1 MTIGDFKQSFIGSF
15 TNYDVSERV
24 SILQIILE
32 ETLGMNHVASVIHHD
47 DEISQEK
54 LLELKAI
61 TQQLARNV
69 PIQYIYQKA
78 HFFGLDLYV
87 DQRVLIPRQETE
99 ELVDWIISTH
109 WGKENLHILDIGT
122 GSGAI
127 AIALKKHLPKAKVV
141 AMDISEGA
149 LEVARTNA
157 KRNRAVIEFVQQ
169 DILQVEDLGVCFD
182 LIVSNP
188 PYVREQEKREMHPNV
203 LVHEPSLALFVPDD
217 NPLLFYKKIAD
228 IATHNLTSG
237 GKLFF
242 EINQYLGEEML
253 QMLKGKGFQYLLKK
267 DLNENDR
274 MIMSQ
279 LADLSIS

>member
-1 MTIGDFKQSFIGSF
+1 MMKS
-15 TNYDVSERV
+15 
-24 SILQIILE
+24 
-32 ETLGMNHVASVIHHD
+32 
-47 DEISQEK
+47 
-54 LLELKAI
+54 
-61 TQQLARNV
+61 
-69 PIQYIYQKA
+69 
-78 HFFGLDLYV
+78 
-87 DQRVLIPRQETE
+87 E

-188 PYVREQEKREMHPNV
+188 PYVREQEKREIHPNV

-217 NPLLFYKKIAD
+217 NPLLFYNKIAD

-242 EINQYLGEEML
+242 EINQYLGREML
-253 QMLKGKGFQYLLKK
+253 QMLRQKGFQYFLKK

-279 LADLSIS
+279 LAN

>member
-1 MTIGDFKQSFIGSF
+1 MTIGNFRASFIREIS
-15 TNYDVSERV
+15 NYDLPEREG
-24 SILQIILE
+24 LLRIILE
-32 ETLGMNHVASVIHHD
+32 ETLGVSAITAMMHND
-47 DEISQEK
+47 QEIPHEK
-54 LLELKAI
+54 TLELKAVCE
-61 TQQLARNV
+61 QLACNI

-78 HFFGLDLYV
+78 SFFGLDLYV
-87 DQRVLIPRQETE
+87 DERVLIPRQETE
-99 ELVDWIISTH
+99 ELVDWILTTYARQ
-109 WGKENLHILDIGT
+109 ENLRILDIGT